1 MNKAKKGMSMSFKYQ
16 KVKQFRH
23 CVQFMRCS
31 EKMLKSGESFM
42 NMLIKKDFKKR
53 HLKKITK
60 KEFFYNKLYIINI
73 I

>member
-1 MNKAKKGMSMSFKYQ
+1 MSMSVKYQ
-16 KVKQFRH
+16 KGKYFRYNI
-23 CVQFMRCS
+23 FFLRCL
-31 EKMLKSGESFM
+31 EKMLKNGESFM